1 MNYWCLCQVFHVI
14 DWQVE
19 YSTSRGTAPARPH
32 SAAESKVAVGCHYPP
47 IWSSSPPGTWN
58 RTGKKNIQFKWIA
71 TWARTRCNVL
81 EYIKCEWIMDQ
92 HLDWKVSPIESSA
105 DDGLGHLPRLL
116 PNETL
121 AFPVSPVPTTLLSIL
136 FVKINLESSE
146 SSKWLVKWIN

>member
-1 MNYWCLCQVFHVI
+1 
-14 DWQVE
+14 
-19 YSTSRGTAPARPH
+19 
-32 SAAESKVAVGCHYPP
+32 
-47 IWSSSPPGTWN
+47 
-58 RTGKKNIQFKWIA
+58 
-71 TWARTRCNVL
+71 
-81 EYIKCEWIMDQ
+81 MDQ

-146 SSKWLVKWIN
+146 SSK